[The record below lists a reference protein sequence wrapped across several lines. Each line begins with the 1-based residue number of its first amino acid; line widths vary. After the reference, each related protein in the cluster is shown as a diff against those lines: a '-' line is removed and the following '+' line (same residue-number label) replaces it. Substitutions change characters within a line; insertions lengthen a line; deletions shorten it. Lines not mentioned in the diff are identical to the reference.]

1 MLAGN
6 LLALT
11 ALAYFSALYPA
22 EGVNRDALSLP
33 EILEGDVFDALHVNQ
48 VYVALVLIDPF
59 DQVGDLVIY
68 GYLLHAHWMPY
79 VFVTVKRKNCKISID
94 CDFCLCKAGTSQG
107 SDTMQY
113 RDPQDCT
120 YEELEEAIKHG
131 RQDVKYLD
139 GEQFKLDLMKMVAGQ
154 LYPGADKLPDD
165 LAELLCAFTDEYIF
179 VYLETYRQ

>member
-1 MLAGN
+1 
-6 LLALT
+6 
-11 ALAYFSALYPA
+11 
-22 EGVNRDALSLP
+22 
-33 EILEGDVFDALHVNQ
+33 
-48 VYVALVLIDPF
+48 
-59 DQVGDLVIY
+59 
-68 GYLLHAHWMPY
+68 
-79 VFVTVKRKNCKISID
+79 
-94 CDFCLCKAGTSQG
+94 
-107 SDTMQY
+107 MQY

-179 VYLETYRQ
+179 VYLETYRQEYVGEKARRDSEGPFVDHNKEHRLTASDLGVGRYL

>member
-1 MLAGN
+1 
-6 LLALT
+6 
-11 ALAYFSALYPA
+11 
-22 EGVNRDALSLP
+22 
-33 EILEGDVFDALHVNQ
+33 
-48 VYVALVLIDPF
+48 
-59 DQVGDLVIY
+59 
-68 GYLLHAHWMPY
+68 MPY
-79 VFVTVKRKNCKISID
+79 VFVTVKRINCKISID
-94 CDFCLCKAGTSQG
+94 CDFCLCKAGASQA